1 IIVPTKNSEG
11 FTERPN
17 ASTAFSVLTGINS
30 RIRIQTR
37 PSPQDTSHGD
47 TGSSPAHCIGDVSS
61 GHLARVRRN
70 TQLVESANGAIH
82 QTTFAYQQV
91 FNIDLQRQALTNR
104 GKSR

>member
-1 IIVPTKNSEG
+1 
-11 FTERPN
+11 ERPN
-17 ASTAFSVLTGINS
+17 ARTAFSVLTDRNS
-30 RIRIQTR
+30 RITVEKS
-37 PSPQDTSHGD
+37 SPAVAAQDTSYGD